1 MPGLDPGL
9 HHSSARW
16 IGGSSPAMTDA
27 SNARFS
33 PLQPY
38 RHSIR
43 RAPPRRRRQIPLGP
57 AAGKIAFTLTISS
70 FHTTRAAQATSQASP
85 PNPIGTC
92 CRQNRIHS
100 NPPARIFDGS
110 GSCELVERGLRCVI
124 GRIGNTRV
132 ADGGDRGDIDDRA
145 ATLGTGARF
154 NRGADAA
161 LAPTN

>member
-1 MPGLDPGL
+1 MQVTQG
-9 HHSSARW
+9 SARCNH
-16 IGGSSPAMTDA
+16 IVIPYDA
-27 SNARFS
+27 A
-33 PLQPY
+33 
-38 RHSIR
+38 
-43 RAPPRRRRQIPLGP
+43 
-57 AAGKIAFTLTISS
+57 T
-70 FHTTRAAQATSQASP
+70 QATSQASP

-154 NRGADAA
+154 NRGRGCGLGAYELDAVMEFCSERA
-161 LAPTN
+161 VGVAVPR

>member
-27 SNARFS
+27 SKRKV
-33 PLQPY
+33 QPV
-38 RHSIR
+38 
-43 RAPPRRRRQIPLGP
+43 A
-57 AAGKIAFTLTISS
+57 TISS

-132 ADGGDRGDIDDRA
+132 ADGGDRGDRGDKRDRGYIDDRA

-154 NRGADAA
+154 NRGRGCGLGAYELDAVMEFCSERA
-161 LAPTN
+161 VGVAVPR